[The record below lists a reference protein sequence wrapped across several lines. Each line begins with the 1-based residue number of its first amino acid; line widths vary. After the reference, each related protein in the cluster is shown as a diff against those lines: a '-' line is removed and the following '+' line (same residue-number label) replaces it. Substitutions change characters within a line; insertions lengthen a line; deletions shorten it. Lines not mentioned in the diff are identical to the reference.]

1 MKSTTPNGGI
11 RIMRRE
17 TPINDASSD
26 TKSEASSVTNES
38 GAGNSKDGSGNARI
52 ATTLEERTAAY
63 EEARKRIFKDF
74 PESSVS
80 GSDDEKDREDEDG
93 KGSGAANAQ
102 SGNDRKTSNN
112 YAADDEDFPRRSQ
125 YVPLGS
131 GYYQVYDRNSYTP
144 PHAYNGGVT
153 GVPTSGPAT
162 TNSAPNNMTGYG
174 NDHAYNHYGRA
185 YVANVPN
192 AQTGYNVPRPQIPQQ
207 QYAAYTQQPQ
217 QQAYQQGTG
226 SPYQHYGQNG
236 YQSQPDFY
244 GGLDAQNG
252 QRRNYGQ
259 YQQPVQQQPYGAQ
272 RPPYLAP
279 VSSAQQATYGA
290 PSYPQYPHQQ
300 LQAQYTA
307 AQQQF
312 YIPPDQLQ
320 QSAAY
325 KYQQQQL
332 LPRFGANSNTYSAP
346 PPQSAVSLNAT
357 QQALYQQMQNLN
369 IRPSANVHQ
378 SNSNASLSSMSSNGS
393 HHGFNK
399 YPHNQMPFQQKF
411 YSPKQQYVPYGQQS
425 SQHPYQPPQQTPLR
439 PQSQPASVPCVAKPM
454 ASQAT
459 QSSESKTDADG
470 SGANMDDSGHQAK
483 AEADL
488 DSASADSVETNVDGK
503 LPKNA
508 APLSAPP

>member
-1 MKSTTPNGGI
+1 MKSTTPNGGM

-80 GSDDEKDREDEDG
+80 GSDDEKDREDEDA
-93 KGSGAANAQ
+93 KGSGAGNAQ

-131 GYYQVYDRNSYTP
+131 GYYQVYDRNTYTP
-144 PHAYNGGVT
+144 PYAYNGGVT
-153 GVPTSGPAT
+153 GVPPSGPAT
-162 TNSAPNNMTGYG
+162 TNSAPNNMAGYG
-174 NDHAYNHYGRA
+174 NDHAYNHYGRP

-192 AQTGYNVPRPQIPQQ
+192 AQTGYNNPRPQIPQQ

-217 QQAYQQGTG
+217 QQAYQSGTG
-226 SPYQHYGQNG
+226 PPYQHYGQNG
-236 YQSQPDFY
+236 YQSQPDIY
-244 GGLDAQNG
+244 GGLDALNG

-259 YQQPVQQQPYGAQ
+259 YQQPVQQQPYGVQ

-279 VSSAQQATYGA
+279 VSSAQQTTYGA
-290 PSYPQYPHQQ
+290 PSYPQYPQYQ

-332 LPRFGANSNTYSAP
+332 LPRFGANSHTYSAP

-357 QQALYQQMQNLN
+357 QQALHQQMQNLN
-369 IRPSANVHQ
+369 IRPTANVPHQ
-378 SNSNASLSSMSSNGS
+378 SNSNTSLTSMSSNGS

-399 YPHNQMPFQQKF
+399 YPHSQIPVQQKF
-411 YSPKQQYVPYGQQS
+411 YSPKQQYVQYGQQP
-425 SQHPYQPPQQTPLR
+425 SQQSYQPPQQTPLR
-439 PQSQPASVPCVAKPM
+439 SQSQPKSVPCVPKQM
-454 ASQAT
+454 ASLGT
-459 QSSESKTDADG
+459 QSSESETDGDG
-470 SGANMDDSGHQAK
+470 SGANMDDAGDQAK

-488 DSASADSVETNVDGK
+488 GSASVESVETNVDGK
-503 LPKNA
+503 LDA
-508 APLSAPP
+508 GSLSTPP